1 GEASG
6 RAIALAEMADA
17 PLYIVHLTCKEALD
31 KVRAARDKGL
41 PIYAETCPQ
50 YLLLDKERYREPNFG
65 GAKYV
70 MSPPLRMENDRKE
83 LWSGLING
91 DLQVISTDHCPFF
104 FKGQKDAGKG
114 NFAKIPNGAPG
125 IETRI
130 PLIYTEGVLKGH
142 FSMNK
147 FVELVSTNPAKLFG
161 MFPEKGT
168 IAVGSDAD
176 IVIFDPKKEVVLK
189 AEDLHQNV
197 DYTPFEGFKVK
208 GYPVK
213 TIVNGK
219 IVIDDGN
226 FIGKPG
232 EGKFIKRKPFKI
244 L

>member
-1 GEASG
+1 
-6 RAIALAEMADA
+6 
-17 PLYIVHLTCKEALD
+17 
-31 KVRAARDKGL
+31 
-41 PIYAETCPQ
+41 
-50 YLLLDKERYREPNFG
+50 
-65 GAKYV
+65 
-70 MSPPLRMENDRKE
+70 
-83 LWSGLING
+83 LING